1 MKILSVENLSRSFG
15 GIKANDDISF
25 NVDQGSI
32 LGIIG
37 PNGAG
42 KSTLFDLIT
51 GYTKADTGKVEFF
64 EKNIFGLSPDK
75 ISNLGVGRTFQK
87 LKPFADQTLLENVMI
102 GSFVKEQNIKKARD
116 RALEIIDFVDLI
128 EKRHHF
134 AKELSTGQRKRL
146 EMARAMAIE
155 PKLLLMDEVTGGV
168 DQKTIPGLVELIK
181 KLKETGVTIITIEHN
196 INIIME
202 ISDNVLALDQG
213 KSIAFGTPKEIQKNK
228 EVISLNLIN
237 RKIEKE
243 ERQSWA
249 LGIENKRRASLNLEI
264 FSSYKAMEDFND
276 AKETQDDE
284 KEFDIDLDNDY
295 LLNEGTQI
303 LSDYTIHNHN
313 SYLSKAA

>member
-1 MKILSVENLSRSFG
+1 MKILTVENLSKSFG
-15 GIKANDDISF
+15 GVHANRDISF
-25 NVDQGSI
+25 DVEEGSI
-32 LGIIG
+32 LGVIG

-51 GYTKADTGKVEFF
+51 GFTKPDTGKVKFF
-64 EKNIFGLSPDK
+64 DKNIFGISPDK

-102 GSFVKEQNIKKARD
+102 GAFVKEKDIKRARD

-146 EMARAMAIE
+146 EMARAMAID

-168 DQKTIPGLVELIK
+168 DQKTTPGLVELVK
-181 KLKETGVTIITIEHN
+181 KLKRTGVTIITIEHN

-213 KSIAFGTPKEIQKNK
+213 KRIAFGEPKEIQNNK
-228 EVISLNLIN
+228 QVID
-237 RKIEKE
+237 
-243 ERQSWA
+243 A
-249 LGIENKRRASLNLEI
+249 YLGT
-264 FSSYKAMEDFND
+264 FD
-276 AKETQDDE
+276 A
-284 KEFDIDLDNDY
+284 
-295 LLNEGTQI
+295 
-303 LSDYTIHNHN
+303 
-313 SYLSKAA
+313 A

>member
-15 GIKANDDISF
+15 GIKANDNISF
-25 NVDQGSI
+25 EVEEGTI
-32 LGIIG
+32 LGVIG

-51 GYTKADTGKVEFF
+51 GYTKADNGKVQFF
-64 EKNIFGLSPDK
+64 DKNIFGLSPDK

-102 GSFVKEQNIKKARD
+102 GAFVKEQNIKKARD
-116 RALEIIDFVDLI
+116 KALEIIDFVDLI

-181 KLKETGVTIITIEHN
+181 KLKKTGVTIITIEHN

-202 ISDNVLALDQG
+202 ISDNVLALDKG
-213 KSIAFGTPKEIQKNK
+213 KSIAFGPPKEIQKNK
-228 EVISLNLIN
+228 EVI
-237 RKIEKE
+237 
-243 ERQSWA
+243 
-249 LGIENKRRASLNLEI
+249 
-264 FSSYKAMEDFND
+264 D
-276 AKETQDDE
+276 
-284 KEFDIDLDNDY
+284 
-295 LLNEGTQI
+295 
-303 LSDYTIHNHN
+303 
-313 SYLSKAA
+313 SYLGTFDAA

>member
-25 NVDQGSI
+25 NVEQGSI

-51 GYTKADTGKVEFF
+51 GYTKADSGKVEFF

-102 GSFVKEQNIKKARD
+102 GAFVKEQNIKKARD
-116 RALEIIDFVDLI
+116 KALEIIDFVDLI

-168 DQKTIPGLVELIK
+168 DQKTIPSLVELIK
-181 KLKETGVTIITIEHN
+181 KLKKTGVTIITIEHN

-213 KSIAFGTPKEIQKNK
+213 KSIAFGPPKEIQKNK
-228 EVISLNLIN
+228 EVI
-237 RKIEKE
+237 
-243 ERQSWA
+243 
-249 LGIENKRRASLNLEI
+249 
-264 FSSYKAMEDFND
+264 D
-276 AKETQDDE
+276 
-284 KEFDIDLDNDY
+284 
-295 LLNEGTQI
+295 
-303 LSDYTIHNHN
+303 
-313 SYLSKAA
+313 SYLGTFDAA

>member
-1 MKILSVENLSRSFG
+1 MKILTVQNLSKSFG
-15 GIKANDDISF
+15 GIHANRDISF
-25 NVDQGSI
+25 DVEEGSI
-32 LGIIG
+32 LGVIG

-51 GYTKADTGKVEFF
+51 GFNKPDTGKVKFF
-64 EKNIFGLSPDK
+64 DKDIFGISPDK

-102 GSFVKEQNIKKARD
+102 GAFVKEKDIKRARD

-146 EMARAMAIE
+146 EMARAMAID

-168 DQKTIPGLVELIK
+168 DQKTIPGLVELVK
-181 KLKETGVTIITIEHN
+181 KLKKTGVTIITIEHN

-213 KSIAFGTPKEIQKNK
+213 KRIAFGEPKEIQNNK
-228 EVISLNLIN
+228 QVID
-237 RKIEKE
+237 
-243 ERQSWA
+243 A
-249 LGIENKRRASLNLEI
+249 YLGT
-264 FSSYKAMEDFND
+264 FD
-276 AKETQDDE
+276 A
-284 KEFDIDLDNDY
+284 
-295 LLNEGTQI
+295 
-303 LSDYTIHNHN
+303 
-313 SYLSKAA
+313 A

>member
-15 GIKANDDISF
+15 GIKANDNISF
-25 NVDQGSI
+25 EVEQGSI
-32 LGIIG
+32 LGVIG

-51 GYTKADTGKVEFF
+51 GYTKADDGKVKFF

-102 GSFVKEQNIKKARD
+102 GAFVKESNIKKARD
-116 RALEIIDFVDLI
+116 KALEIIDFVDLI

-213 KSIAFGTPKEIQKNK
+213 KSIAFGSPKEIQKNK
-228 EVISLNLIN
+228 QVI
-237 RKIEKE
+237 
-243 ERQSWA
+243 
-249 LGIENKRRASLNLEI
+249 
-264 FSSYKAMEDFND
+264 D
-276 AKETQDDE
+276 
-284 KEFDIDLDNDY
+284 
-295 LLNEGTQI
+295 
-303 LSDYTIHNHN
+303 
-313 SYLSKAA
+313 SYLGTFDAA

>member
-1 MKILSVENLSRSFG
+1 MKILTVENLSKSFG
-15 GIKANDDISF
+15 GINANKDISF
-25 NVDQGSI
+25 DVEEGSI
-32 LGIIG
+32 LGVIG

-51 GYTKADTGKVEFF
+51 GFTKPDAGKVKFF
-64 EKNIFGLSPDK
+64 EKNIFGISPDK

-102 GSFVKEQNIKKARD
+102 GAFVKEKDIKRARD

-146 EMARAMAIE
+146 EMARAMAID

-168 DQKTIPGLVELIK
+168 DQKTIPGLVELVK
-181 KLKETGVTIITIEHN
+181 KLKKTGVTIITIEHN

-213 KSIAFGTPKEIQKNK
+213 KRIAFGEPKEIQNNK
-228 EVISLNLIN
+228 QVID
-237 RKIEKE
+237 
-243 ERQSWA
+243 A
-249 LGIENKRRASLNLEI
+249 YLGT
-264 FSSYKAMEDFND
+264 FD
-276 AKETQDDE
+276 A
-284 KEFDIDLDNDY
+284 
-295 LLNEGTQI
+295 
-303 LSDYTIHNHN
+303 
-313 SYLSKAA
+313 A

>member
-51 GYTKADTGKVEFF
+51 GYTKADTGKVKFF

-168 DQKTIPGLVELIK
+168 DQKTIPDLVELIK

-213 KSIAFGTPKEIQKNK
+213 KSIAFGPPKEIQKNK
-228 EVISLNLIN
+228 VVI
-237 RKIEKE
+237 
-243 ERQSWA
+243 
-249 LGIENKRRASLNLEI
+249 
-264 FSSYKAMEDFND
+264 D
-276 AKETQDDE
+276 
-284 KEFDIDLDNDY
+284 
-295 LLNEGTQI
+295 
-303 LSDYTIHNHN
+303 
-313 SYLSKAA
+313 SYLGTFDAA

>member
-1 MKILSVENLSRSFG
+1 MKILTVENLSKSFG
-15 GIKANDDISF
+15 GIHANRDISF
-25 NVDQGSI
+25 DVEEGSI
-32 LGIIG
+32 LGVIG

-51 GYTKADTGKVEFF
+51 GFTKPDTGKVKFF
-64 EKNIFGLSPDK
+64 DKNIFGINPDK

-102 GSFVKEQNIKKARD
+102 GAFVKEKDIKRARD

-146 EMARAMAIE
+146 EMARAMAID

-168 DQKTIPGLVELIK
+168 DQKTIPGLVELVK
-181 KLKETGVTIITIEHN
+181 KLKKTGVTIITIEHN

-213 KSIAFGTPKEIQKNK
+213 KRIAFGEPKEIQNNK
-228 EVISLNLIN
+228 QVID
-237 RKIEKE
+237 
-243 ERQSWA
+243 A
-249 LGIENKRRASLNLEI
+249 YLGT
-264 FSSYKAMEDFND
+264 FD
-276 AKETQDDE
+276 A
-284 KEFDIDLDNDY
+284 
-295 LLNEGTQI
+295 
-303 LSDYTIHNHN
+303 
-313 SYLSKAA
+313 A

>member
-1 MKILSVENLSRSFG
+1 MKILTVENLSRSFG
-15 GIKANDDISF
+15 GIKANDNISF
-25 NVDQGSI
+25 EVEEGNI

-42 KSTLFDLIT
+42 KSTLFDLVT
-51 GYTKADTGKVEFF
+51 GYTKADTGTIKFF

-102 GSFVKEQNIKKARD
+102 GAFVKEKNIKKARD
-116 RALEIIDFVDLI
+116 KALEIIDFVDLI

-168 DQKTIPGLVELIK
+168 DQKTIPGLVDLIK
-181 KLKETGVTIITIEHN
+181 KLKNTGVTIITIEHN

-213 KSIAFGTPKEIQKNK
+213 KSIAFGSPKEIQKNK
-228 EVISLNLIN
+228 QVI
-237 RKIEKE
+237 
-243 ERQSWA
+243 
-249 LGIENKRRASLNLEI
+249 
-264 FSSYKAMEDFND
+264 D
-276 AKETQDDE
+276 
-284 KEFDIDLDNDY
+284 
-295 LLNEGTQI
+295 
-303 LSDYTIHNHN
+303 
-313 SYLSKAA
+313 SYLGTFDAA

>member
-15 GIKANDDISF
+15 GIKANDNISF
-25 NVDQGSI
+25 EVEQGSI

-51 GYTKADTGKVEFF
+51 GYTKADNGKVKLF

-102 GSFVKEQNIKKARD
+102 GAFVKEQNIKQARD
-116 RALEIIDFVDLI
+116 KALEIIDFVDLI

-181 KLKETGVTIITIEHN
+181 KLKKTGVTIITIEHN

-213 KSIAFGTPKEIQKNK
+213 KSIAFGPPKEIQKNK
-228 EVISLNLIN
+228 QVI
-237 RKIEKE
+237 
-243 ERQSWA
+243 
-249 LGIENKRRASLNLEI
+249 
-264 FSSYKAMEDFND
+264 D
-276 AKETQDDE
+276 
-284 KEFDIDLDNDY
+284 
-295 LLNEGTQI
+295 
-303 LSDYTIHNHN
+303 
-313 SYLSKAA
+313 SYLGTFNAA

>member
-1 MKILSVENLSRSFG
+1 MIILSVENLSRSFG

-51 GYTKADTGKVEFF
+51 GYTKADTGKVNFF

-102 GSFVKEQNIKKARD
+102 GAFVKEQNIKKARD

-181 KLKETGVTIITIEHN
+181 KLKKTGVTIITIEHN

-213 KSIAFGTPKEIQKNK
+213 KSIAFGPPKEIQKNK
-228 EVISLNLIN
+228 EVI
-237 RKIEKE
+237 
-243 ERQSWA
+243 
-249 LGIENKRRASLNLEI
+249 
-264 FSSYKAMEDFND
+264 D
-276 AKETQDDE
+276 
-284 KEFDIDLDNDY
+284 
-295 LLNEGTQI
+295 
-303 LSDYTIHNHN
+303 
-313 SYLSKAA
+313 SYLGTFDAAWY

>member
-15 GIKANDDISF
+15 GIKANDNISF
-25 NVDQGSI
+25 EVDQGSI

-51 GYTKADTGKVEFF
+51 GYTKADNGKVKFF

-102 GSFVKEQNIKKARD
+102 GAFVKEQNIKKARD
-116 RALEIIDFVDLI
+116 KALEIIDFVDLI

-168 DQKTIPGLVELIK
+168 DQKTIPGLVDLIK
-181 KLKETGVTIITIEHN
+181 ELKKTGVTIITIEHN

-213 KSIAFGTPKEIQKNK
+213 KSIAFGSPREIQKNK
-228 EVISLNLIN
+228 QVI
-237 RKIEKE
+237 
-243 ERQSWA
+243 
-249 LGIENKRRASLNLEI
+249 
-264 FSSYKAMEDFND
+264 D
-276 AKETQDDE
+276 
-284 KEFDIDLDNDY
+284 
-295 LLNEGTQI
+295 
-303 LSDYTIHNHN
+303 
-313 SYLSKAA
+313 SYLGTFDAA

>member
-15 GIKANDDISF
+15 GIKANDNISF
-25 NVDQGSI
+25 EVEQGSI

-51 GYTKADTGKVEFF
+51 GYTKADNGKVNFF
-64 EKNIFGLSPDK
+64 EKSIFGLSPDK

-102 GSFVKEQNIKKARD
+102 GAFVKEQNIKKARD
-116 RALEIIDFVDLI
+116 KALEIIDFVDLI

-168 DQKTIPGLVELIK
+168 DQKTIPGLVDLIK
-181 KLKETGVTIITIEHN
+181 ELKKTGVTIITIEHN

-213 KSIAFGTPKEIQKNK
+213 KSIAFGPPREIQKNK
-228 EVISLNLIN
+228 QVI
-237 RKIEKE
+237 
-243 ERQSWA
+243 
-249 LGIENKRRASLNLEI
+249 
-264 FSSYKAMEDFND
+264 
-276 AKETQDDE
+276 
-284 KEFDIDLDNDY
+284 
-295 LLNEGTQI
+295 
-303 LSDYTIHNHN
+303 N
-313 SYLSKAA
+313 SYLGTFDAA

>member
-1 MKILSVENLSRSFG
+1 MKILTVKNLSKSFG
-15 GIKANDDISF
+15 GIHANRDISF
-25 NVDQGSI
+25 DVEEGSI
-32 LGIIG
+32 LGVIG

-51 GYTKADTGKVEFF
+51 GFTKADTGKVKFF
-64 EKNIFGLSPDK
+64 DKDIFGISPDK

-102 GSFVKEQNIKKARD
+102 GAFVKEKDIKRARD

-146 EMARAMAIE
+146 EMARAMAID

-168 DQKTIPGLVELIK
+168 DQKTIPGLVELVKRLK
-181 KLKETGVTIITIEHN
+181 KTGVTIITIEHN

-213 KSIAFGTPKEIQKNK
+213 KRIAFGEPKEIQNNK
-228 EVISLNLIN
+228 QVID
-237 RKIEKE
+237 
-243 ERQSWA
+243 A
-249 LGIENKRRASLNLEI
+249 YLGT
-264 FSSYKAMEDFND
+264 FD
-276 AKETQDDE
+276 A
-284 KEFDIDLDNDY
+284 
-295 LLNEGTQI
+295 
-303 LSDYTIHNHN
+303 
-313 SYLSKAA
+313 A

>member
-1 MKILSVENLSRSFG
+1 MKILTVENLSKSFG
-15 GIKANDDISF
+15 GIHANRDISF
-25 NVDQGSI
+25 DVEEGSI
-32 LGIIG
+32 LGVIG

-51 GYTKADTGKVEFF
+51 GFTKADTGKVKFF
-64 EKNIFGLSPDK
+64 DKNIFGISPDK

-102 GSFVKEQNIKKARD
+102 GAFVKEKDIKRARD

-146 EMARAMAIE
+146 EMARAMAID

-168 DQKTIPGLVELIK
+168 DQKTIPGLVELVK
-181 KLKETGVTIITIEHN
+181 KLKKTGVTIITIEHN

-213 KSIAFGTPKEIQKNK
+213 KRIAFGEPKEIQNNK
-228 EVISLNLIN
+228 QVID
-237 RKIEKE
+237 
-243 ERQSWA
+243 A
-249 LGIENKRRASLNLEI
+249 YLGT
-264 FSSYKAMEDFND
+264 FD
-276 AKETQDDE
+276 A
-284 KEFDIDLDNDY
+284 
-295 LLNEGTQI
+295 
-303 LSDYTIHNHN
+303 
-313 SYLSKAA
+313 A

>member
-15 GIKANDDISF
+15 GIKANDNISF
-25 NVDQGSI
+25 EVEQSSI

-51 GYTKADTGKVEFF
+51 GYTKADNGKVKFF

-102 GSFVKEQNIKKARD
+102 GAFVKEQNIKKARD
-116 RALEIIDFVDLI
+116 KALEIIDFVDLI

-168 DQKTIPGLVELIK
+168 DQKTIPGLVDLIK
-181 KLKETGVTIITIEHN
+181 KLKKTGVTIITIEHN

-213 KSIAFGTPKEIQKNK
+213 KSIAFGPPREIQKN
-228 EVISLNLIN
+228 EQVI
-237 RKIEKE
+237 
-243 ERQSWA
+243 
-249 LGIENKRRASLNLEI
+249 
-264 FSSYKAMEDFND
+264 
-276 AKETQDDE
+276 
-284 KEFDIDLDNDY
+284 
-295 LLNEGTQI
+295 
-303 LSDYTIHNHN
+303 N
-313 SYLSKAA
+313 SYLGTFDAA

>member
-1 MKILSVENLSRSFG
+1 MKILSVENLSKSFG
-15 GIKANDDISF
+15 GIHANRDISF
-25 NVDQGSI
+25 DVEEGSI
-32 LGIIG
+32 LGVIG

-51 GYTKADTGKVEFF
+51 GFTKPDTGKVKFF
-64 EKNIFGLSPDK
+64 DKNIFGISPDK

-102 GSFVKEQNIKKARD
+102 GAFVKEKDIKRARN

-146 EMARAMAIE
+146 EMARAMAID

-168 DQKTIPGLVELIK
+168 DQKTIPGLVELVK
-181 KLKETGVTIITIEHN
+181 KLKKTGVTIITIDHN

-213 KSIAFGTPKEIQKNK
+213 KRIAFGEPKEIQNNK
-228 EVISLNLIN
+228 QVID
-237 RKIEKE
+237 
-243 ERQSWA
+243 A
-249 LGIENKRRASLNLEI
+249 YLGT
-264 FSSYKAMEDFND
+264 FD
-276 AKETQDDE
+276 A
-284 KEFDIDLDNDY
+284 
-295 LLNEGTQI
+295 
-303 LSDYTIHNHN
+303 
-313 SYLSKAA
+313 A

>member
-1 MKILSVENLSRSFG
+1 MKILTVENLSKSFG
-15 GIKANDDISF
+15 GIHANRDISF
-25 NVDQGSI
+25 DVEEGSI
-32 LGIIG
+32 LGVIG

-51 GYTKADTGKVEFF
+51 GFTKPDNGKVKFF
-64 EKNIFGLSPDK
+64 DKNIFGISPDK

-102 GSFVKEQNIKKARD
+102 GAFVKEKDIKRARD

-146 EMARAMAIE
+146 EMARAMAID

-168 DQKTIPGLVELIK
+168 DQRTIPGLVELVK
-181 KLKETGVTIITIEHN
+181 KLKKTGVTIITIEHN

-213 KSIAFGTPKEIQKNK
+213 KRIAFGEPKEIQNNK
-228 EVISLNLIN
+228 QVID
-237 RKIEKE
+237 
-243 ERQSWA
+243 A
-249 LGIENKRRASLNLEI
+249 YLGT
-264 FSSYKAMEDFND
+264 FD
-276 AKETQDDE
+276 A
-284 KEFDIDLDNDY
+284 
-295 LLNEGTQI
+295 
-303 LSDYTIHNHN
+303 
-313 SYLSKAA
+313 A